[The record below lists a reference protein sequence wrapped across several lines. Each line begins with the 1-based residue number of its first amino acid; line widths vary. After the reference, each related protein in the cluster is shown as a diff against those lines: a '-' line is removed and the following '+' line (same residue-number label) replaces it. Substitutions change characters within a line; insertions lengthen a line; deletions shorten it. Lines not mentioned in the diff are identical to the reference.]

1 MCFGCS
7 KEQFIETVLLST
19 HNICFGGEIRKII
32 FKYAFLSGGLDKDEF
47 ESTSLLQKSLNLYK
61 PSILFCV
68 CVGGGG
74 AHTTNSAHPDQI
86 LQNKASDPGLYYF
99 LAEYALEI
107 ENY

>member
-74 AHTTNSAHPDQI
+74 GHI
-86 LQNKASDPGLYYF
+86 LQTVHTQIRYCRIKHLIRVYTIF
-99 LAEYALEI
+99 LQNML
-107 ENY
+107 